1 MATLTAGRTRLDLDV
16 GPRTRVRALLCART
30 AARLPAAGT
39 RLTLDELLV
48 GAWEG
53 LDAGQAVACP
63 VCSGAM
69 TPRSGHG
76 PQRAGGGCC
85 RDCGAM
91 MS

>member
-1 MATLTAGRTRLDLDV
+1 MTTLTTTRPRLDLDV
-16 GPRTRVRALLCART
+16 GPRIRRRALLGAQA
-30 AARLPAAGT
+30 AARVPAVSS

-53 LDAGQAVACP
+53 LRSGHAVACP

-76 PQRAGGGCC
+76 PRPVGG
-85 RDCGAM
+85 RCGSCGTE

>member
-1 MATLTAGRTRLDLDV
+1 MATIAVTRPRLDLDV
-16 GPRTRVRALLCART
+16 GPRIRRRALLGAR
-30 AARLPAAGT
+30 AAGRVPAVSR

-53 LDAGQAVACP
+53 LRSGHVVACP

-69 TPRSGHG
+69 TPPSGPG
-76 PQRAGGGCC
+76 PRPVGGRCG
-85 RDCGAM
+85 DCGSM